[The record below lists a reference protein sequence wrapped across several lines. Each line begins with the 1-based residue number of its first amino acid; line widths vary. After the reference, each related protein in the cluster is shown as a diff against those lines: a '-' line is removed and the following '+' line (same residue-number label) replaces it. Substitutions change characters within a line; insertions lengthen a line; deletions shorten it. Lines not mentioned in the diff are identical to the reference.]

1 MKLSSAPAERQ
12 AADREVAVQTSVN
25 SRSRKWLVACVLVLI
40 LAPLVASAVSLATH
54 HSATPI
60 QDDALMEMRVRDVG
74 HHAVLLGLYSRDGWS
89 HPGPLIFYSLALPY
103 RLFGSNTAAM
113 QVGALLINGLA
124 VLAMVAVGRRFAGD
138 RMALAIAVALSA
150 LMHALGPN
158 LLSDPWVCYIT
169 TLPFGLFLFTV
180 WAMLEGRLWGL
191 PAVAAL
197 ATWLTQTHVGFAP
210 ITAPLAIGGAA
221 VLSFDLWRRHDRKE
235 QQKLIAAYAATA
247 LITLVLWLPT
257 LWDQFRGSGNLG
269 AIAGWFTTPNGQT
282 HTLLEGARIVFG
294 TFAYPPN
301 WLTGN
306 RRISPFNGETLLRTE
321 TLVPVLLVGFLAAL
335 VIAWRRHDSPVVRCG
350 VVISAA
356 LAISVVAVS
365 RTIGTMY
372 EYRLLWTWTIAA
384 LAAALTIRAFWAPVS
399 KRYPRADRAIAAAL
413 VLVLVGLT
421 ASQIADVTDAPT
433 QPWDAAVVRDVAR
446 QLRKHY
452 SGEHPILLE
461 APSPDGTSWAQG
473 LLLELEKEGVDARGP
488 AGGAGLY
495 GSSRTIGK
503 KEAPAVRL
511 LVLGPSDFR
520 SLTSHNPPH
529 LVAYAGPGSFARVS
543 ASIARH
549 DARAAALDRA
559 FAAGKLSG
567 ADFTRRLVAT
577 APKSKAL
584 AVVELARA
592 G

>member
-1 MKLSSAPAERQ
+1 
-12 AADREVAVQTSVN
+12 
-25 SRSRKWLVACVLVLI
+25 
-40 LAPLVASAVSLATH
+40 
-54 HSATPI
+54 
-60 QDDALMEMRVRDVG
+60 
-74 HHAVLLGLYSRDGWS
+74 
-89 HPGPLIFYSLALPY
+89 
-103 RLFGSNTAAM
+103 
-113 QVGALLINGLA
+113 
-124 VLAMVAVGRRFAGD
+124 
-138 RMALAIAVALSA
+138 
-150 LMHALGPN
+150 
-158 LLSDPWVCYIT
+158 
-169 TLPFGLFLFTV
+169 
-180 WAMLEGRLWGL
+180 
-191 PAVAAL
+191 
-197 ATWLTQTHVGFAP
+197 
-210 ITAPLAIGGAA
+210 
-221 VLSFDLWRRHDRKE
+221 
-235 QQKLIAAYAATA
+235 
-247 LITLVLWLPT
+247 

-335 VIAWRRHDSPVVRCG
+335 VIAWRRHDAPVVRCG
-350 VVISAA
+350 VLIAAA

-384 LAAALTIRAFWAPVS
+384 LAAALTIGAFWAPVS
-399 KRYPRADRAIAAAL
+399 KRYPRADRAVAVAL

-421 ASQIADVTDAPT
+421 TAQIADVTSAPT

-461 APSPDGTSWAQG
+461 APSPDGTAWAQG
-473 LLLELEKEGVDARGP
+473 LVLELEKEGVDARGP
-488 AGGAGLY
+488 AGGAVLY
-495 GSSRTIGK
+495 GNSRTIG

-511 LVLGPSDFR
+511 LVLGPSDFH
-520 SLTSHNPPH
+520 SLAGSNPPH
-529 LVAYAGPGSFARVS
+529 LVAFAGPGSFARVS
-543 ASIARH
+543 ASITQH

-559 FAAGKLSG
+559 FTAGKISG
-567 ADFTRRLVAT
+567 ADFTRRLVAAAPT
-577 APKSKAL
+577 AKAL
-584 AVVELARA
+584 AVVELPRA